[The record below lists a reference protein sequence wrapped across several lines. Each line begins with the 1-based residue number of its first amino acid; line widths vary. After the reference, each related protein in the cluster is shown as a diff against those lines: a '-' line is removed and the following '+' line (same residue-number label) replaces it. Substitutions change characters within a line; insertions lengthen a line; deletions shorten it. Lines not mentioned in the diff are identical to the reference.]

1 MVIVL
6 SLVFWICATA
16 FRHARGVPFGKWVA
30 NIMDDLNTREDATLS
45 RRRLFEGIWRHVER
59 VVFALLFRAIN
70 NLIRESWVDFHIPNL
85 GHGVLGRAEQ
95 PPIKVTLH
103 RLAALGKILH
113 RPDLAV
119 GETFVDRDW
128 DVAEEDLARLL
139 MALL

>member
-1 MVIVL
+1 M
-6 SLVFWICATA
+6 
-16 FRHARGVPFGKWVA
+16 GKWVA
-30 NIMDDLNTREDATLS
+30 NMMDDANTREDTTLS
-45 RRRLFEGIWRHVER
+45 RRRLFEGIWRPVEK
-59 VVFALLFRAIN
+59 VVFALLIRAMN
-70 NLIRESWVDFHIPNL
+70 NLIRESRIDFHIPNL

-103 RLAALGKILH
+103 RLAALGKILR